1 MKGLALSDDYNNM
14 TDKLIDLLVGKDFY
28 FNFET
33 GKFRWGPLSCSV
45 AVDYILR
52 WILCA
57 PTRTHKTK
65 LQENINFI
73 SSVIMRVE
81 TKTIQRNLKEEL
93 NKFWETEN
101 VGNGETKSVSQKI
114 CKLLPFKLHI
124 SFYLII
130 AVSLI

>member
-1 MKGLALSDDYNNM
+1 
-14 TDKLIDLLVGKDFY
+14 
-28 FNFET
+28 
-33 GKFRWGPLSCSV
+33 
-45 AVDYILR
+45 
-52 WILCA
+52 
-57 PTRTHKTK
+57 
-65 LQENINFI
+65 
-73 SSVIMRVE
+73 MRVE

-124 SFYLII
+124 RFYLII

>member
-1 MKGLALSDDYNNM
+1 MKDLALSDDYNNT
-14 TDKLIDLLVGKDFY
+14 TDKLKDLLVGEDFY

-33 GKFRWGPLSCSV
+33 GKFRWGSLSCPV

-114 CKLLPFKLHI
+114 CNI
-124 SFYLII
+124 ASF
-130 AVSLI
+130 